1 MKRFFLII
9 LLLPLTLRAQQ
20 SVTLADCQRAAEAN
34 YPLLGQSALLQ
45 EVTDAN
51 IQKINAIWQPQVYV
65 NAQATYQSEV
75 TSLPIS
81 FPGIEVP
88 ELSKDQY
95 KATIDISQTLY
106 DGGISSQQKAIAG
119 QNLAV
124 EMQKVE
130 VDKFKIR
137 DKVDQVYMSIL
148 MADARIELMV
158 IAVSDLNTVLS
169 ISKVGGTNGVVS
181 DQQILILQAEIMKTE
196 QQLTELK
203 ALRDGAIRMMA
214 VLTALPL
221 TSTSVF
227 ARPEPAF
234 EGTAMNNQRPE
245 LQLYAQ
251 QRTLAGLQQQYAEA
265 ATLPKVSLFAQG
277 GYGKPGLNFLVDSF
291 STFYMGGIKVSYP
304 LWTGDTKRRDAKIFG
319 LNSEI
324 IGMQQLQFEQSINVQ
339 SAQYQSDI
347 DKYKTL
353 ISQDD
358 SLVNLRTSILTM
370 ARVQLEQGVISTKD
384 YILYAKDLDDAR
396 INRSIH
402 DLQLLATK
410 VNYLNTLGK

>member
-1 MKRFFLII
+1 MKYLFLILSFI
-9 LLLPLTLRAQQ
+9 PFAAHAQLQ
-20 SVTLADCQRAAEAN
+20 TSLVECQRAADAN

-45 EVTDAN
+45 EINDAN
-51 IQKINAIWQPQVYV
+51 IQKINAIWQPQIYL

-106 DGGISSQQKAIAG
+106 DGGISAQQKAIAG

-137 DKVDQVYMSIL
+137 DKVNQIYMSVL
-148 MADARIELMV
+148 MADARIELLT

-169 ISKVGGTNGVVS
+169 ISQVGKSNGVVS

-196 QQLTELK
+196 QQLTEIK
-203 ALRDGAIRMMA
+203 AIREGAIRMLA

-221 TSTSVF
+221 NASYVF
-227 ARPEPAF
+227 TRPEPAF
-234 EGTAMNNQRPE
+234 EETVLTNERPE
-245 LQLYAQ
+245 LQLYSH
-251 QRTLAGLQQQYAEA
+251 QRNLAGLQQQYAEA

-291 STFYMGGIKVSYP
+291 SLFYLGGIKVSYP
-304 LWTGDTKRRDAKIFG
+304 LWTGDTKRRDARIFA

-339 SAQYQSDI
+339 SAQFQSDI
-347 DKYKTL
+347 EKYKMLLT
-353 ISQDD
+353 QDD
-358 SLVNLRTSILTM
+358 SLVNLRTAILMM
-370 ARVQLEQGVISTKD
+370 ARVQLEQGVLSTKD
-384 YILYAKDLDDAR
+384 YIMYAKDLDDAR

-402 DLQLLATK
+402 DLQLEATK